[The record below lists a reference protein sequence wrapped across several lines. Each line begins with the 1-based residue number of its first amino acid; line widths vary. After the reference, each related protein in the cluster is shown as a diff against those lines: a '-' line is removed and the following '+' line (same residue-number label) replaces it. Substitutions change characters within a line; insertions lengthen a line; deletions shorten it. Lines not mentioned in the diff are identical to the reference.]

1 MNFTNLKASKIEAK
15 GTISKTNLKSEN
27 VSNTFLLPYS
37 DKYFS
42 YFNNIIRNI
51 IYIHIHTL
59 DAY

>member
-42 YFNNIIRNI
+42 YFDNIIRKH
-51 IYIHIHTL
+51 YLYIHTL